1 MSSDRETKPERGFPL
16 FIATLALMISF
27 IALIAVAF
35 KVNSGGDSGATQAAM
50 NAQASTQMHAAGPFE
65 GMPSTAGS
73 TGAAPEK
80 VSLTIKTDEEH
91 AKKGPE
97 GKWHDAYLPAGFTV
111 KPGATVEVTVSNY
124 DEAAHTFTSTGLW
137 TNQMIA
143 GGSATKPAKTT
154 FTFTAPTKKGTY
166 EWHCMMPC
174 DPWAMS
180 HLGYMKG
187 AVTVA

>member
-1 MSSDRETKPERGFPL
+1 MSSDRERKPERGFPL

-35 KVNSGGDSGATQAAM
+35 KVNANGDAAI
-50 NAQASTQMHAAGPFE
+50 P
-65 GMPSTAGS
+65 TARV
-73 TGAAPEK
+73 PEK
-80 VSLTIKTDEEH
+80 VSLTIKSDEEH
-91 AKKGPE
+91 AKQGSD
-97 GKWHDAYLPAGFTV
+97 GNWHDAYLPAGFTV

-124 DEAAHTFTSTGLW
+124 DEAAHTFTSTGLG

-143 GGSATKPAKTT
+143 AGSATKPATTT

-166 EWHCMMPC
+166 EFHCMMPC

-180 HLGYMKG
+180 HTGFMKG

>member
-1 MSSDRETKPERGFPL
+1 MSSDRETKSERGFTL
-16 FIATLALMISF
+16 FIATLALLISF
-27 IALIAVAF
+27 GALMAVAF
-35 KVNSGGDSGATQAAM
+35 KLNSSGDSNATQMAAASPM
-50 NAQASTQMHAAGPFE
+50 SAQTQARGPFE
-65 GMPSTAGS
+65 NTAS
-73 TGAAPEK
+73 AGAPAEGAPEQ
-80 VSLTIKTDEEH
+80 VSLTIKSDEEH
-91 AKKGPE
+91 AKKGPD
-97 GKWHDAYLPAGFTV
+97 GNWHDAYLPAAFTV

-124 DEAAHTFTSTGLW
+124 DEAAHTFTSTELG

-143 GGSATKPAKTT
+143 AGSATKPATTT

-180 HLGYMKG
+180 HTGYMKG